1 MPAFGPLG
9 KDLPT
14 GTLKKLAVY
23 VHQWEVKPVTE
34 IGRCRQDRFFGT
46 GIISNERT
54 GTG

>member
-23 VHQWEVKPVTE
+23 VHQLGGGK
-34 IGRCRQDRFFGT
+34 
-46 GIISNERT
+46 
-54 GTG
+54 